1 MKKVNNKENKRILYF
16 DILNIIACLSVVYLH
31 CNGIVHS
38 FTNTNAWKGAL
49 VIEVLCYFAVPVFLM
64 LSGAN
69 LLGYKEKYDTKTF
82 FKKRFTKVLVPYF
95 IWSLIYYIVYFK
107 CFIPKDFIVKFLNCN
122 IESVFWFFPMI
133 IWMYLLIPIFA
144 SLVKNKELKTLKY
157 FAVIIFVSVSCIPY
171 IFSILGKNTPSIFRC
186 LEGTIGYSLYL
197 ILGYFLSQNDI
208 KKKPRIIIYVLAVIC
223 LIFRYSY
230 TYYFSIQQQF
240 INRNSW
246 GYLSIICVIPSVAV
260 FLFIKNIN
268 WNKILNDKVIN
279 VISKVSSCSFGVY
292 LIHILAISRFTNFFK
307 LDNATLFYRLLFPL
321 ILYLICVG
329 IIYIIKKIPIIKK
342 IVP

>member
-1 MKKVNNKENKRILYF
+1 MKKVNSKENKRILYF

-31 CNGIVHS
+31 CNGIVHQ
-38 FTNTNAWKGAL
+38 FTNTGAWKGAL
-49 VIEVLCYFAVPVFLM
+49 IIEVLCYFAVPIFLM

-69 LLGYKEKYDTKTF
+69 LLNYKSKYDTKTF
-82 FKKRFTKVLVPYF
+82 FKKRLMKVLVPYF
-95 IWSLIYYIVYFK
+95 VWSLMYYIVYFK
-107 CFIPKDFIVKFLNCN
+107 GFIPKDFVIKFLNCN
-122 IESVFWFFPMI
+122 IESVFWFFPTI
-133 IWMYLLIPIFA
+133 LWLYLIMPLFA
-144 SLVKNKELKTLKY
+144 SLVENKDLKTLKY

-197 ILGYFLSQNDI
+197 ILGYFLSRNDI
-208 KKKPRIIIYVLAVIC
+208 KKKHRIIIYVLAVIC

-240 INRNSW
+240 VNRNSW

-268 WNKILNDKVIN
+268 WNKILNDKFSKILSK
-279 VISKVSSCSFGVY
+279 ISNCSFGVY
-292 LIHILAISRFTNFFK
+292 LMHILIKNKVTAFLK
-307 LDNATLFYRLLFPL
+307 LDNTTLFYRLLFPI
-321 ILYLICVG
+321 ILYFTCVVVTHL
-329 IIYIIKKIPIIKK
+329 IKKIPLIRK